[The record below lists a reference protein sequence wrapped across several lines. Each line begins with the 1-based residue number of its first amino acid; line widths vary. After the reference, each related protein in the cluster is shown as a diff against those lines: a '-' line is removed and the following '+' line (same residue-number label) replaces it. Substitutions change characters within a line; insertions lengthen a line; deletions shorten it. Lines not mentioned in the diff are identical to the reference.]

1 MSNTEDGKD
10 EEIERLEN
18 KIDWESLL
26 NVANDPDFNELLQS
40 PVDDAISILKTG
52 REIQK
57 LSVIRTL
64 NDLLESDGD
73 QVIEKVMPAIQEM
86 LVTECSNLDI
96 QCEAA
101 VTYKNIYRNSKLTA
115 HVPGIA
121 DVILNV
127 TAAAWLE
134 TLVEVIDQIPVSQ
147 LKQLIVPLTISQA
160 ETSQR
165 AQRRVLATKL
175 VDKLCRNLESFDI
188 RRDIIPCVQMLCN
201 DPNSNVRSS
210 MAQHLA
216 VVAESLRNPSDCGS
230 ALVPC
235 LVQLC
240 KDTEIGTREAA
251 LNTIAL
257 CIPFLSKEQRKCSI
271 IPLLKRSTEQAI
283 SAQDETLTVIAK
295 NLGQWIDILEDVL
308 TIRDYNWF
316 LDIYVQIANLP
327 QCPPSSDNGIS
338 ARSNIQTSAR
348 RMCAYNFPCMVLKY
362 GADFFKNRL
371 LPILEGFCCDPDD
384 DIRCATAAGFHEVVK
399 LMPNEPSL
407 LPPFFELIRGSP
419 AEVVGHLMGSLDQV
433 LPSLY
438 GCVSEQNN
446 CQISRLQLDHIVIG
460 CNRLIRRTSSWR
472 AQYSYLQNIAVLR
485 HLIPVKDLFIS
496 FVPMLKQ
503 EVLTTR
509 AIPCRVA
516 ASITLL
522 LFMRENPNEVDR
534 QSIINFFIHSIAK
547 HQNCHRRR
555 LFLEIIPEIIANFSR
570 NFFHTHFLTPILEMA
585 NDKVASIR
593 LQLCHM
599 LSKIKANLYLPE
611 DEEILLRVEAIIRN
625 LLSKEQNSS
634 TRQLI
639 QTYACEL
646 SRAETRNKSDKSD
659 ELKQKA
665 ENEIW
670 NQKELTLEEASKS
683 NTSEECLRS
692 EKRIN
697 DKNDGH
703 LDKSRWRTH
712 IQRSKTAIVRPQ
724 PQVVVTQR
732 SPSPMPL
739 VDTKYKT
746 ATVAS
751 QATSSVRSIL
761 PLTNRRD
768 STQMTTKSSLS
779 IGRRSST
786 TLAGKPPTGLSADNT
801 NARRSSVAT
810 VMSRSV
816 SSLNGKVG
824 LISSQSTDSITL
836 FGQGLMKVRSF
847 SNIARTPSH
856 LSMKVKNKKYSC
868 IREFPD
874 FTDSDR
880 LYHILK

>member
-10 EEIERLEN
+10 EEIEQLEN

-40 PVDDAISILKTG
+40 PIDDAINILKTG

-57 LSVIRTL
+57 LSIIRTL
-64 NDLLESDGD
+64 NDLLETDGD
-73 QVIEKVMPAIQEM
+73 QVVEKVMPAIQ
-86 LVTECSNLDI
+86 V
-96 QCEAA
+96 
-101 VTYKNIYRNSKLTA
+101 
-115 HVPGIA
+115 
-121 DVILNV
+121 
-127 TAAAWLE
+127 
-134 TLVEVIDQIPVSQ
+134 
-147 LKQLIVPLTISQA
+147 VPLTISQA

-175 VDKLCRNLESFDI
+175 VDKLCRNLDSFDI

-283 SAQDETLTVIAK
+283 STQDETLNVIAK
-295 NLGQWIDILEDVL
+295 NLGQWIDLLQNEL
-308 TIRDYNWF
+308 TIRDYKWF

-327 QCPPSSDNGIS
+327 ECLPSSDNDIS
-338 ARSNIQTSAR
+338 ARSNIQTSVR

-362 GADFFKNRL
+362 GADFFKDRL

-419 AEVVGHLMGSLDQV
+419 AEVVGHLMGSLDRI

-438 GCVSEQNN
+438 KCVSEQNN

-522 LFMRENPNEVDR
+522 LFMRENPNEIDR
-534 QSIINFFIHSIAK
+534 QSIIDFFIHSVAN

-555 LFLEIIPEIIANFSR
+555 LFLDMIPEIIVNFSR
-570 NFFHTHFLTPILEMA
+570 KFFHAHFLTPILEMA

-599 LSKIKANLYLPE
+599 LSKIKANLYLPQ
-611 DEEILLRVEAIIRN
+611 DEEILLRVEGIIRD

-646 SRAETRNKSDKSD
+646 SRAETRNKNDKSD

-670 NQKELTLEEASKS
+670 NQKELTVEGTDSNASEK
-683 NTSEECLRS
+683 CLRS

-703 LDKSRWRTH
+703 LDKGPWRTH

-732 SPSPMPL
+732 SPSPMPRNFRTTVEERKSRL
-739 VDTKYKT
+739 PLATTQNNRYLDTKHKT
-746 ATVAS
+746 TTTTAS
-751 QATSSVRSIL
+751 PATSSVSRTL
-761 PLTNRRD
+761 PLTSRRG
-768 STQMTTKSSLS
+768 STQTTTKSSLS
-779 IGRRSST
+779 TGRRSST
-786 TLAGKPPTGLSADNT
+786 TSAGKPPTGLSADNT
-801 NARRSSVAT
+801 NVLISLTARRSSATT

-824 LISSQSTDSITL
+824 LMPSQSTDSVTL

-856 LSMKVKNKKYSC
+856 LSMKVKSIN
-868 IREFPD
+868 
-874 FTDSDR
+874 
-880 LYHILK
+880 